1 MIGMHELVHFLML
14 LTDFILLFLVLLLK
28 MRENSLDLPVL
39 PSFLQTLFTNR
50 QSSLSRYQSDLP
62 SLGLWRRIP
71 IG

>member
-1 MIGMHELVHFLML
+1 MHELVHFLML

-50 QSSLSRYQSDLP
+50 QSSLSR
-62 SLGLWRRIP
+62 
-71 IG
+71 